1 MVKID
6 KELILKHYLRWIDQV
21 SEDLEDKTNFTP
33 EEIVYK
39 IIDLIEASQ
48 S

>member
-1 MVKID
+1 MVNID
-6 KELILKHYLRWIDQV
+6 KELILKQYLEWVDQV
-21 SEDLEDKTNFTP
+21 SDDLEDKTYFTP

-39 IIDLIEASQ
+39 IIDLIELSQ